1 MFIRGVLLVFQHVK
15 ERVRVKWV
23 GWVTE
28 TAGTVKSSHTEGQKK
43 MYTSRH
49 ILSYSKTSVHLF
61 LMTSKQEHLHI
72 EIQIPDLSSNT
83 SSKQLTKVE

>member
-1 MFIRGVLLVFQHVK
+1 
-15 ERVRVKWV
+15 
-23 GWVTE
+23 
-28 TAGTVKSSHTEGQKK
+28 

-72 EIQIPDLSSNT
+72 EIQIPDLSSNS